1 MSNPINFKF
10 GGAKRLV
17 DEVTAQRL
25 NAMLDEIR
33 RTRPLPGRGISVRQ
47 ESHGVRIDNLGGGGG
62 SGAAASRRQ
71 PWDIYVSKKEED
83 GSFKLR
89 VQPGTLSRILPSNWD
104 AEFSAQEDTFYYG
117 LIQAETDGRFVT
129 SAVIDLATEVPER
142 PEPVKEQVPASVSIL
157 FGLFK
162 DGKNYN
168 LSGGGDIGARPV
180 IELVASADPP
190 AEAGQ
195 APWELYYSLR

>member
-1 MSNPINFKF
+1 MAINFQF
-10 GGAKRLV
+10 EGGRKLTR
-17 DEVTAQRL
+17 EVTAARL
-25 NAMLDEIR
+25 NQILEEIR
-33 RTRPLPGRGISVRQ
+33 RAKPLPGVGITTRQ
-47 ESHGVRIDNLGGGGG
+47 EVGGVRIDNIGGGGG
-62 SGAAASRRQ
+62 PAAASRRQ

-104 AEFSAQEDTFYYG
+104 AEFEAQADTLYFG
-117 LIQAETDGRFVT
+117 LVNVETDGRFVT

-142 PEPVKEQVPASVSIL
+142 PEPVKEQVPPSVSIL